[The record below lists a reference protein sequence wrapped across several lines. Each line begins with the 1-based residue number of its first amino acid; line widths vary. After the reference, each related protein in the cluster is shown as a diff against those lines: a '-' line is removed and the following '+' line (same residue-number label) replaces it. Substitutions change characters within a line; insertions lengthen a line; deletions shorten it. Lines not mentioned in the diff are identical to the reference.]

1 MAEERRPP
9 LPSFNSQTSIHDS
22 EHDPFADRNH
32 LAFREPT
39 PSAYASTV
47 SLPQEFGGHNQEYID
62 DDETEKVP
70 LTSGGLYPPG

>member
-9 LPSFNSQTSIHDS
+9 LPSFNSQTSLPDS

-47 SLPQEFGGHNQEYID
+47 SLPQEFGGHAPEYVD